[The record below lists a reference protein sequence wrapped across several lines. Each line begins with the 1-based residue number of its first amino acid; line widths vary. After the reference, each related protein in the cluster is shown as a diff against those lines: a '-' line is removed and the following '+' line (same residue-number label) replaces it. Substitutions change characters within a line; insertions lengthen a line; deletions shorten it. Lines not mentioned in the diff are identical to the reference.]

1 MLAGMLL
8 EPLFKKICAAIR
20 LNREENRGFHAF
32 QVVRTCILVG
42 IGMLIFRAENLRAA
56 GKMFL
61 SLFDKE
67 AWRSVGFFWD
77 VGMNPYEYL
86 VILIGVLIVL
96 YVGIQNERKILVRDR
111 IASRAAAIRMTA
123 YTVGVVAVIL
133 LGAYGPGYGAVDFI
147 YAQF

>member
-1 MLAGMLL
+1 
-8 EPLFKKICAAIR
+8 
-20 LNREENRGFHAF
+20 
-32 QVVRTCILVG
+32 
-42 IGMLIFRAENLRAA
+42 
-56 GKMFL
+56 MFL